1 MKVLFKLAL
10 NNLKKNRTQTF
21 ITLIGIILSV
31 ILITSIFTLFN
42 SFYSTLKNNLI
53 DSEGSWNYLY
63 ADIDASQKA
72 VIDAKP
78 YIKVT
83 YPMVYFSE
91 GKASDDRVGSYELQL
106 IKTDM
111 NGFKYAPIHL
121 IKGRTPNSPNEL
133 LVSDILIKLYPEIYQ
148 IGKEVRIDLGTVSG
162 SNYEITINESKVYTI
177 TGSYKGEQSGVPSYS
192 VYTYSDVASMNP
204 NDKIIL
210 YVVEKQIST
219 DMIERVKDFA
229 YSFTDEPI
237 GLRFHESLLAYSGV
251 NAGDYGQ
258 AITMFTI
265 LIFFLVLIVIG
276 GASALIY
283 GGFSM
288 TATDLMRQLGLLSSV
303 GATKSQKRLIILIQ
317 AAILSVFGIIIG
329 IFLGAG
335 LIFVLLNF
343 VNTQTPN
350 IVVSGGIKFHFNTFI
365 LSVSILISLITIFIS
380 ALVPAIK
387 VSKKSAIDLIRQNQQ
402 IRLSKSSKKLPF
414 YLKPFGV
421 EVGLSYKNIKRFNR
435 RHRSTRLSIVLSIV
449 LFLVVIGYSTLIK
462 QSTAIYTPARNYDMS
477 VGLHTEQESIRSS
490 FYSKIAK
497 LDEIKD
503 YSLIKEY
510 WCFVDSN
517 LFIDPPIGFD
527 SKTENISV
535 VIMDDMA
542 LSKYLTKLGLS
553 QDLLNRNSIYN
564 SILIN
569 KGITYDLIDQISY
582 EKTYLNVKENDIIDV
597 SYKTGETNQTGNEFV
612 RVSNKL
618 TVVKITD
625 QYPLGLD
632 NISETPVLII
642 SQKTSQLMFNKIITN
657 TTMFI
662 TTDNAGMVESAIR
675 SLYDEKPIGQLFI
688 NNFSAFHDEGLRN
701 LQTMFL
707 FLYSFVGIIAA
718 ISVMNILNSVY
729 TTIMNRRRELTM
741 LKSIGMT
748 QKSLRRML
756 GFESLFYGFGSILI
770 SFPLGFIIVYGIYI
784 IMNSNR
790 YVRFDFDFPYLVL
803 IPTGLVVVLI
813 VYLTMLLTLKRLEKD
828 NIIDQLKD
836 ETI

>member
-72 VIDAKP
+72 VLDAKS
-78 YIKVT
+78 YVKVT

-177 TGSYKGEQSGVPSYS
+177 TGSYKGEQSGLPSYS

-219 DMIERVKDFA
+219 DMIVRVKDFA

-251 NAGDYGQ
+251 DAGDYGQ
-258 AITMFTI
+258 VITMFTI
-265 LIFFLVLIVIG
+265 LILFFVLIVIG

-288 TATDLMRQLGLLSSV
+288 TATDLMRQLGLMSSV
-303 GATKSQKRLIILIQ
+303 GATKSQKRLILLIQ
-317 AAILSVFGIIIG
+317 AAILSVFGITIG
-329 IFLGAG
+329 IFLGVT
-335 LIFVLLNF
+335 LIYLLLHF
-343 VNTQTPN
+343 VNTQAPN
-350 IVVSGGIKFHFNTFI
+350 IIISGGIKFHINIYI
-365 LSVSILISLITIFIS
+365 LVISIAVSLVTIFLS
-380 ALVPAIK
+380 ASLPAIR
-387 VSKKSAIDLIRQNQQ
+387 VSKKSAIELIRQNQH
-402 IRLSKSSKKLPF
+402 IHLSKSSKKVPF

-421 EVGLSYKNIKRFNR
+421 EVGLSYKNIKRFSK
-435 RHRSTRLSIVLSIV
+435 RHRATRLSIVLSIV
-449 LFLVVIGYSTLIK
+449 LFLVVMGYSTLIK
-462 QSTAIYTPARNYDMS
+462 QSTVIFTPAENYDIS
-477 VGLHTEQESIRSS
+477 IWLNTNQESVSNS
-490 FYSKIAK
+490 FYAKIAI
-497 LDEIKD
+497 LDEVQD
-503 YSLIKEY
+503 YSLVKRFRGI
-510 WCFVDSN
+510 FDNS
-517 LFIDPPIGFD
+517 LFLDKPIN
-527 SKTENISV
+527 SELNTENMVIVVLDDASLSIYISKLG
-535 VIMDDMA
+535 IPQDA
-542 LSKYLTKLGLS
+542 LSNDS
-553 QDLLNRNSIYN
+553 VYN
-564 SILIN
+564 TVLIN
-569 KGITYDLIDQISY
+569 KGITYEPIDQSIY
-582 EKTYLNVKENDIIDV
+582 EITYLDAKENDIIDV
-597 SYKTGETNQTGNEFV
+597 AYKTGETDQDGNELDPI
-612 RVSNKL
+612 SNKL
-618 TVVKITD
+618 TIVKITD
-625 QYPLGLD
+625 QYPLG
-632 NISETPVLII
+632 ISNVSEAPVLII
-642 SQKTSQLMFNKIITN
+642 SQQTSRLIFNKISTN

-662 TTDNAGMVESAIR
+662 KTDNPGLVESKTR
-675 SLYDEKPIGQLFI
+675 SLYDEKPIGQLII
-688 NNFSAFHDEGLRN
+688 NNHSAFNDEASRN
-701 LQTMFL
+701 LQTLFL

-718 ISVMNILNSVY
+718 ISIMNILNSVY
-729 TTIMNRRRELTM
+729 TTIINRRRELAM
-741 LKSIGMT
+741 LKSMGMT
-748 QKSLRRML
+748 QNSLRRML
-756 GFESLFYGFGSILI
+756 GFESLLYGFGSILI

-784 IMNSNR
+784 MMNSNR
-790 YVRFDFDFPYLVL
+790 YVRFDFDFPYLAL

-813 VYLTMLLTLKRLEKD
+813 VYLTMLLTLRRLEKD
-828 NIIDQLKD
+828 NIIEQLKD